1 MLLIYSNP
9 VRTHFVVEVDSE
21 NQNQEFVLNLI
32 DSWGRIVKDEVFNE
46 FIVIDTGDLANGLYF
61 LKISSE
67 IESHKQ
73 SIVLD

>member
-46 FIVIDTGDLANGLYF
+46 FIAIGRGDLVNGPYL
-61 LKISSE
+61 LKISS
-67 IESHKQ
+67 
-73 SIVLD
+73 

>member
-32 DSWGRIVKDEVFNE
+32 DS
-46 FIVIDTGDLANGLYF
+46 
-61 LKISSE
+61 
-67 IESHKQ
+67 
-73 SIVLD
+73 